1 MSKPNVKKER
11 TKNDVRYQD
20 RTEITLGCVGKHDQG
35 LFHFCGICLRRGSRL
50 FFERA
55 QSFPSDFN
63 GMKKG
68 LVRDKPQ
75 HFYYIIK
82 SAFCKYVSGN

>member
-1 MSKPNVKKER
+1 MGYV
-11 TKNDVRYQD
+11 
-20 RTEITLGCVGKHDQG
+20 
-35 LFHFCGICLRRGSRL
+35 CGEEAAY

-55 QSFPSDFN
+55 PSFPSDFN